1 MHLLR
6 SINSAVVDLY
16 HVLFDPVGDGEDR
29 DTITD
34 QPYWVRSVIGWLTI
48 AGMLFLITL
57 WS

>member
-1 MHLLR
+1 MNLLR

-16 HVLFDPVGDGEDR
+16 HLLFDPVRDGEDR

>member
-16 HVLFDPVGDGEDR
+16 HLLFDPVRDGEDR
-29 DTITD
+29 DAITD
-34 QPYWVRSVIGWLTI
+34 QPYWVRSAVGWLTI
-48 AGMLFLITL
+48 TGLVIMIAV